1 MKQGNQKTEFMS
13 VRCTH
18 KQKEVIEKRAKKI
31 EKSLSEYMIDCA
43 IAGTERKRNKD
54 KKRAVKL
61 IQKQEKIN
69 EIMRHLESKEELSA
83 SEQIIKKL
91 LGEIDLWGNC

>member
-1 MKQGNQKTEFMS
+1 MKQGKQKTEFIS
-13 VRCTH
+13 IRCTH
-18 KQKEVIEKRAKKI
+18 VEKELIEKKAKRL
-31 EKSLSEYMIDCA
+31 EQSSSEYILDCA

-54 KKRAVKL
+54 KKRAVKM
-61 IQKQEKIN
+61 IQNQEKIN

-83 SEQIIKKL
+83 SEQIIKKK